1 VAEYVDALRGLFAG
15 AAKHVIL
22 APKANT
28 LIKDT
33 VRRIAHL
40 RNSAWFIE
48 AIAVA
53 ITKPLKGNATNGRH
67 APPPFKKGS

>member
-1 VAEYVDALRGLFAG
+1 
-15 AAKHVIL
+15 VIL

-33 VRRIAHL
+33 VGRIAHL
-40 RNSAWFIE
+40 RGSAWFIE
-48 AIAVA
+48 AIAIA

-67 APPPFKKGS
+67 APPPLKKGLGAMDGLIYVSGP